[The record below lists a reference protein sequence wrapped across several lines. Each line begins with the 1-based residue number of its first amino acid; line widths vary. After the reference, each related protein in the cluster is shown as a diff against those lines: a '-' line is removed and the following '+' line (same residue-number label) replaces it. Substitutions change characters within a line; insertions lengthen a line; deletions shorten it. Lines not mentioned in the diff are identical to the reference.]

1 MRKIMTIL
9 SILVVFILTG
19 ILAFNIVHPAQA
31 LSPNDPDYIAIQKT
45 LRTYADIKLDAY
57 FSFDDSRLIEVL
69 ANDPRGGLVDEHL
82 LKAVQ
87 WMKNDPDLKL
97 EDIGF
102 LDANRSIYYFERTFN
117 QIYEDAV
124 SQGKIATPTP
134 VPLTPVPTPIEIRK
148 SGPSPDDPR
157 SLPEIQ
163 ELIEATGGFIGVR
176 TARSIPEGKSPIG
189 FTLLSVSVNGD
200 LAKAKVD
207 WEWGLADVVLVKKEG
222 HWYIIGE
229 NITQWHGG

>member
-1 MRKIMTIL
+1 MRRFAIIL
-9 SILVVFILTG
+9 GLLVVFFLTG
-19 ILAFNIVHPAQA
+19 ILTLNIVRPALA
-31 LSPNDPDYIAIQKT
+31 LSPDDPDFAAIQKT
-45 LRTYADIKLDAY
+45 LRTYADIKLEAY
-57 FSFDDSRLIEVL
+57 FTFDDSRLIEVL

-87 WMKNDPDLKL
+87 WMKDDPNLKL
-97 EDIGF
+97 EDIGY
-102 LDANRSIYYFERTFN
+102 LDANRSIYYFERTVN

-134 VPLTPVPTPIEIRK
+134 ISLTPVPTPIEIRK
-148 SGPSPDDPR
+148 SGPNPDDPR

-163 ELIEATGGFIGVR
+163 ELIEATGGSIGVR

-207 WEWGLADVVLVKKEG
+207 WDWGLADVVLVKKEG

-229 NITQWHGG
+229 SITQWHGG